1 MESKIGIIKTQIS
14 EFTIRDN
21 EIARIIKD
29 ALKQQGFDLEVKPII
44 DVSTQF
50 FTGEEFKVF
59 RTE

>member
-1 MESKIGIIKTQIS
+1 MEAKIGTIKTQIS

-29 ALKQQGFDLEVKPII
+29 ALKQQGFDLEVKPVI

-50 FTGEEFKVF
+50 FIGEEFKVF